1 MISERTIKTLEY
13 DKILQKIALFAAS
26 APAKEK
32 VLAMRPYT
40 TREEIIRELNKTE
53 EADKL
58 LFEYAINPSLN
69 FDDITAALS
78 SADVLSM
85 LTMQDLLKISRVL
98 RVSSALQSQILG
110 VPDEGVTLLKTMA
123 KTLFTDKK
131 LSGDI
136 DKSILSDTEMS
147 DEASHELKNIRD
159 KIRKKGENI
168 KAKLNSYVTSSAY
181 TKYLQDNI
189 VTVRSDRYVIPLKA
203 EYKGMI
209 PGLIHD
215 QSSSGATLYV
225 EPFAIVEM
233 NNDLKELLIEEERE
247 IERILR
253 EFTFRVSEE
262 TGVLRYTLGVI
273 VELDVIFA
281 KAYYGNSIKG
291 VKPIFG
297 ANNNID
303 IRKGRHPLIAAD
315 RVIPNDIRVGQ
326 DFDMLL
332 ITGPN
337 TGGKTVCLK
346 LIGIIELIGM
356 SGVFVPALYAELA
369 CADSV
374 FCDIGDEQSI
384 EQSLST
390 FSSHMTNVVRIIGE
404 MTENS
409 LILLDELG
417 AGTDPTEGAALAL
430 GIAQYILKKGAKAV
444 ITTHYNEF
452 KEYAVVTERVQ
463 NASMDFNPSTYSPTY
478 KLIIGTPGA
487 SNALLIAEKLGLN
500 DEILQIARNGIG
512 NRKFDFENVLKSLE
526 VARREAEINRE
537 ESEKMREEAS
547 EIKKEAEKEREK
559 LFAQRER
566 LNVSVRRETKRLV
579 EEAMAEANEIIDKMR
594 ALLDDPSESDVFL
607 AQKLRKSLKKFV
619 IAEDNEFQGMGEEIS
634 GEISVGDRVLV
645 KNLNAEG
652 EVLSINPIKG
662 DAKVKL
668 GKMSCNAKITE
679 LTRLKP
685 AEKKESEKK
694 EGRRALFNEQVSPE
708 INLIGK
714 TALEAEKA
722 LEEYIDKAS
731 RVGLHEIRIIHGYGE
746 GILRK
751 TVQNYLKTR
760 KEIES
765 FRPGEYGEGG
775 RGVTVA
781 YFK

>member
-13 DKILQKIALFAAS
+13 DKILQKIAFFAAS
-26 APAKEK
+26 APAKER
-32 VLAMRPYT
+32 VLELRPYT
-40 TREEIIRELNKTE
+40 SREEIVRELNKTE

-69 FDDITAALS
+69 FDDITAALD

-98 RVSSALQSQILG
+98 RVSAALQSQILG
-110 VPDEGVTLLKTMA
+110 VPDEGVSLLKTMA
-123 KTLFTDKK
+123 RTLFTDRK

-147 DEASHELKNIRD
+147 DEASHELKSIRD
-159 KIRKKGENI
+159 RIRRKGEGI

-233 NNDLKELLIEEERE
+233 NNDLKELLLEEERE

-262 TGVLRYTLGVI
+262 TGLLRYTLGVI
-273 VELDVIFA
+273 VELDSIFA

-291 VKPIFG
+291 VKPLFRTD
-297 ANNNID
+297 NNIN
-303 IRKGRHPLIAAD
+303 IRKGRHPLIASD
-315 RVIPNDIRVGQ
+315 KVVPNDVRVGE

-346 LIGIIELIGM
+346 LIGLIELIGM
-356 SGVFVPALYAELA
+356 SGIFVPASYAELA
-369 CADSV
+369 CADNI

-404 MTENS
+404 MTADS

-452 KEYAVVTERVQ
+452 KEYAVGTERVQ

-500 DEILQIARNGIG
+500 EEILQTARNGIG

-526 VARREAEINRE
+526 EARREAEANKDA
-537 ESEKMREEAS
+537 SEKMREEA
-547 EIKKEAEKEREK
+547 EQIKKEAEKEREK

-579 EEAMAEANEIIDKMR
+579 EEAMSEANEIIDRMR

-619 IAEDNEFQGMGEEIS
+619 IAEDNEFQGMGEEIE

-668 GKMSCNAKITE
+668 GKMSCNAKLSE
-679 LTRLKP
+679 LVRLKQP
-685 AEKKESEKK
+685 EKKEIGRK
-694 EGRRALFNEQVSPE
+694 ESKRVLFNEQVSPE

-722 LEEYIDKAS
+722 LEEYIDKAN

-746 GILRK
+746 GVLRK

-760 KEIES
+760 NEIES

>member
-1 MISERTIKTLEY
+1 MT
-13 DKILQKIALFAAS
+13 
-26 APAKEK
+26 
-32 VLAMRPYT
+32 
-40 TREEIIRELNKTE
+40 
-53 EADKL
+53 AD
-58 LFEYAINPSLN
+58 
-69 FDDITAALS
+69 
-78 SADVLSM
+78 
-85 LTMQDLLKISRVL
+85 
-98 RVSSALQSQILG
+98 
-110 VPDEGVTLLKTMA
+110 
-123 KTLFTDKK
+123 
-131 LSGDI
+131 
-136 DKSILSDTEMS
+136 
-147 DEASHELKNIRD
+147 
-159 KIRKKGENI
+159 
-168 KAKLNSYVTSSAY
+168 
-181 TKYLQDNI
+181 
-189 VTVRSDRYVIPLKA
+189 
-203 EYKGMI
+203 
-209 PGLIHD
+209 
-215 QSSSGATLYV
+215 
-225 EPFAIVEM
+225 
-233 NNDLKELLIEEERE
+233 
-247 IERILR
+247 
-253 EFTFRVSEE
+253 
-262 TGVLRYTLGVI
+262 
-273 VELDVIFA
+273 
-281 KAYYGNSIKG
+281 
-291 VKPIFG
+291 
-297 ANNNID
+297 
-303 IRKGRHPLIAAD
+303 
-315 RVIPNDIRVGQ
+315 
-326 DFDMLL
+326 
-332 ITGPN
+332 
-337 TGGKTVCLK
+337 
-346 LIGIIELIGM
+346 
-356 SGVFVPALYAELA
+356 
-369 CADSV
+369 
-374 FCDIGDEQSI
+374 
-384 EQSLST
+384 
-390 FSSHMTNVVRIIGE
+390 
-404 MTENS
+404 S

-500 DEILQIARNGIG
+500 EEILQTARNGIG

-526 VARREAEINRE
+526 EARREAEANKDA
-537 ESEKMREEAS
+537 SEKMREEA
-547 EIKKEAEKEREK
+547 EQIKKEAEKEREK

-579 EEAMAEANEIIDKMR
+579 EEAMSEANEIIDRMR

-619 IAEDNEFQGMGEEIS
+619 ISEDNEFQGMGEEIE

-668 GKMSCNAKITE
+668 GKMSCNAKLSE
-679 LTRLKP
+679 LVRLKQP
-685 AEKKESEKK
+685 EKKEIGRK
-694 EGRRALFNEQVSPE
+694 ESKRVLFNEQVSPE

-722 LEEYIDKAS
+722 LEEYIDKAN

-746 GILRK
+746 GVLRK